1 MRPMTDASPDALEQA
16 LDAAE
21 RTGAE
26 GRSAPASLRR
36 GEAPRALIV
45 RPRALLLARYAV
57 EEWLLIAA
65 LAALAVA
72 APAWLYPPIGLLLAG
87 RYHALGVILHDA
99 VHLPLPGGVKPLSL
113 RLVELLAGY
122 PVATTIDAMRFHHLR
137 HHRDSGMPTDP
148 YFKAAV
154 EHSRAVRFVAWARGL
169 VLTPFWTLRAPF
181 GVVAWLVPSLRRPY
195 ARVFL
200 QDRSGD
206 ADLGDH
212 PEVARCA
219 REDLGQCLFLAVAIA
234 AALAWPQLFLLG
246 YAIPVVAAGLLAS
259 YRLLA
264 EHEYR
269 PCADRTTGT
278 LVATTRDHHT
288 GLVGKLFMAPR
299 NIGFHLVHH
308 LHPQAS
314 LGSLPGL
321 YAWYRGAHPE
331 LYPPAR

>member
-1 MRPMTDASPDALEQA
+1 MRAMIDASPDALEAA

-21 RTGAE
+21 
-26 GRSAPASLRR
+26 APVGERRPAGPAVRR
-36 GEAPRALIV
+36 GDVPRALV
-45 RPRALLLARYAV
+45 LRPRALELARYAA

-65 LAALAVA
+65 LATLAVA

-87 RYHALGVILHDA
+87 RYHALGVVLHDA
-99 VHLPLPGGVKPLSL
+99 AHLPLPGGVKTPAL

-122 PVATTIDAMRFHHLR
+122 PVATTIDALRYHHLR

-154 EHSRAVRFVAWARGL
+154 EHSRAARFLAWARGII
-169 VLTPFWTLRAPF
+169 LTPFWTLRAPF
-181 GVVAWLVPSLRRPY
+181 GVAAWLVPPLRRPY
-195 ARVFL
+195 ARAFL

-206 ADLGDH
+206 ADLGDQ

-219 REDLGQCLFLAVAIA
+219 REDLGQCLFLALVIA
-234 AALAWPQLFLLG
+234 AALAWPRLVLLG
-246 YAIPVVAAGLLAS
+246 YAIPVVAGGLLAS

-269 PCADRTTGT
+269 PCSDRSTGT
-278 LVATTRDHHT
+278 LIATTRDHHT
-288 GLVGKLFMAPR
+288 RFVDKLFMAPR
-299 NIGFHLVHH
+299 NIGYHLVHH

-314 LGSLPGL
+314 LGSLPAL
-321 YAWYRGAHPE
+321 YAWYRGAHPD